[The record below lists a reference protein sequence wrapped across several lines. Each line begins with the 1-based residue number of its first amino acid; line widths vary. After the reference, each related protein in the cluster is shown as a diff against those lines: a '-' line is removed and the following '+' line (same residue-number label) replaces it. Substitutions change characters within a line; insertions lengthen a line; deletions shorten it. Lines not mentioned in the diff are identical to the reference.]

1 VGFAVS
7 IGVLG
12 VAAGVAAA
20 VVTQVYDSWAYPAHA
35 RVPLGVAIAVAYA
48 GAGAVVAIRK
58 PANGVGWLMLGIGAW
73 AGLGALLTALTGASA
88 SPGEYSVTMLMPIQL
103 WWWAPPVW
111 AVATVLPMIYPDGRL
126 TGRWRWP
133 VLFSLL
139 GMATYSVGLATS
151 EPAFIGRHPVP
162 NPLARPEWQD
172 FANFCLR
179 AGQYVL
185 LAAVGVAAAG
195 LMVRWRRASGL
206 RRRQVG
212 VALAVFLLGAAQALV
227 RLGLAQ
233 PLPVVLDRATEVLA
247 YGLFAVTIGVAL
259 TRQRL
264 FDLDVVLRRTLVGI
278 AVTATVLACYVG
290 AITVL
295 ATVLPAGVVPGSVLA
310 TGLAGAAIF
319 PVALVVTRWIRR
331 ITWGRKIDVV
341 EIATGLG
348 QRMRNRLEVAEIP
361 AAVCEEIVT
370 ALRLRMARLELRSAE
385 GTRLLAQIG
394 SVPRPRVEGESHG
407 EGREATFDLW
417 YRGEKVGRLAVS
429 PPDGQPHLE
438 ETVAQALSSLAD
450 QVAPVVAALRL
461 DEQLLHTR
469 EQLVTA
475 REEERSRLS
484 RELHDNVGPT
494 LAGIRLQLDSVRGR
508 LPADFTGTDLLD
520 RAVQGIQD
528 ALVTLRRVVHDLR
541 PPELDALGLSGAI
554 RELATFLSGPTLR
567 VETTL
572 PEDVSTLSKPVEV
585 AAYRI
590 VAEALTNVVRH
601 AEASRA
607 EIVMQI
613 VDGRLVVQVR
623 DDGIGVRPNTNR
635 HGLGL
640 RFMAQRAAEVAGDFS
655 YRGDDAGTTVRATFP
670 AAP

>member
-1 VGFAVS
+1 
-7 IGVLG
+7 
-12 VAAGVAAA
+12 
-20 VVTQVYDSWAYPAHA
+20 
-35 RVPLGVAIAVAYA
+35 
-48 GAGAVVAIRK
+48 
-58 PANGVGWLMLGIGAW
+58 
-73 AGLGALLTALTGASA
+73 
-88 SPGEYSVTMLMPIQL
+88 
-103 WWWAPPVW
+103 
-111 AVATVLPMIYPDGRL
+111 MIYPDGRL
-126 TGRWRWP
+126 TSRGWRWP
-133 VLFSLL
+133 ALVSVL

-151 EPAFIGRHPVP
+151 ERAFIGRDLMP

-172 FANFCLR
+172 LGTFCLR

-185 LAAVGVAAAG
+185 FAAVGVAAAG
-195 LMVRWRRASGL
+195 LAVRWRRASGL

-212 VALAVFLLGAAQALV
+212 VVLIVFLLGLLLGTVQALIQ
-227 RLGLAQ
+227 LGLSQ
-233 PLPVVLDRATEVLA
+233 PLPVVLDRGIEVFV
-247 YGLFAVTIGVAL
+247 YGLFAVTIGVAV

-278 AVTATVLACYVG
+278 AVAATVLACYLG
-290 AITVL
+290 ASTVL
-295 ATVLPAGVVPGSVLA
+295 AVVLPAGVVPGSVLA

-319 PVALVVTRWIRR
+319 PVALVVTRWVRR

-341 EIATGLG
+341 EVATSLG
-348 QRMRNRLEVAEIP
+348 QRMRNRLDAAEIP
-361 AAVCEEIVT
+361 AAVCEEIVS

-385 GTRLLAQIG
+385 GTRLLAQVG
-394 SVPRPRVEGESHG
+394 SVPRPRVEGESQS

-417 YRGEKVGRLAVS
+417 YRGEQVGRLAVS

-475 REEERSRLS
+475 REEERLRLS

-494 LAGIRLQLDSVRGR
+494 LAGIRLQLDAVRGK

-554 RELATFLSGPTLR
+554 RELGIFLSGPTLR

-572 PEDVSTLSKPVEV
+572 PEDMPAWTTLSKPVEV

-601 AEASRA
+601 AEASWA
-607 EIVMQI
+607 EIVIQI
-613 VDGRLVVQVR
+613 ADGRLVVQVR
-623 DDGIGVRPNTNR
+623 DDGIGVPPNTNR

-640 RFMAQRAAEVAGDFS
+640 RFMAQRAAEVAGEFS
-655 YRGDDAGTTVRATFP
+655 YRGDDTGTTVRATFP
-670 AAP
+670 VTP